1 MTKKIFLI
9 SVFVLYLVKSLIA
22 DDTIRVMH
30 YNLLYYDKTTDFC
43 TPSNNDVNRKNVNLQ
58 TITSEFRPDIFTVN
72 EMNGSVSSVDKL
84 LNNVFNINGSS
95 TYKRANYTGSYLVN
109 MLYYNTEKLEL
120 KSQSYVLTSP
130 RITDMYR
137 LYYKSEDLINGDTI
151 FITCIVGHLKAGS
164 YQSNIDDRK
173 LAAQQI
179 MAHINNRKLTGN
191 ILLMGDFNL
200 YTAQESAFQQ
210 FMTPTSTGIR
220 FFDPVNAIGNW
231 HDNSN
236 FAMHHTQST
245 RTSGDCHSG
254 GGMDDRFDF
263 ILASEAV
270 MEGTAGAQYVVDSYW
285 AYGQDGERLNSSL
298 ISPENKSLPA
308 DVIDALYQMSDH
320 LPVTLKLYVDNTL
333 LSTPAIDSDVP
344 SRFRVVNPIGGTIN
358 FWSLLNSPQAI
369 DFEILNQQGSLLMR
383 QSFTVYPNEK
393 NSVNASSLTSGLYI
407 LKIKGSNFIYSTRIV
422 KP

>member
-1 MTKKIFLI
+1 MTKKIFLFSI
-9 SVFVLYLVKSLIA
+9 FVVYTCQSLFA
-22 DDTIRVMH
+22 GDTLRVMQ

-43 TPSNNDVNRKNVNLQ
+43 TPSNNDVTRKNTYLQ
-58 TITSEFRPDIFTVN
+58 TITSDFRPDIFTVN

-84 LNNVFNINGSS
+84 LNNVFNVDGTSK
-95 TYKRANYTGSYLVN
+95 YKRANYTGSYLVN

-120 KSQSYVLTSP
+120 KSQTYILTSP
-130 RITDMYR
+130 RITDVYR
-137 LYYKSEDLINGDTI
+137 LYYKSDDLINGDTI

-164 YQSNIDDRK
+164 YQSDIDDRK

-179 MAHINNRKLTGN
+179 MAHINNRKLSGN

-200 YTAQESAFQQ
+200 YTAQEPAFQSL
-210 FMTPTSTGIR
+210 MTPTSTGIR

-254 GGMDDRFDF
+254 GSMDDRFDF
-263 ILASEAV
+263 ILASEQV
-270 MEGTAGAQYVVDSYW
+270 MEGTAGAKYVEDTYW
-285 AYGQDGERLNSSL
+285 AYGQDGKRLNGSL

-333 LSTPAIDSDVP
+333 LSTPAIDTKEQ
-344 SRFRVVNPIGGTIN
+344 SRFRVVNPIVETID
-358 FWSLLNSPQAI
+358 FWSLFNSPQSI
-369 DFEILNQQGSLLMR
+369 DFEIFNQQGSVLMR

-393 NSVNASSLTSGLYI
+393 NSINASSLTSGLYI
-407 LKIKGSNFIYSTRIV
+407 IKIKGVNFSYSTRIV
-422 KP
+422 KH